1 MPDLGITSVSVL
13 ASFLLTG
20 EIKIRASWELRSEL
34 EVAWQL
40 LAVDRIRFKAA
51 LVGGGG
57 GGGGGGSSTVGGGGA
72 LFALGIFRV
81 A

>member
-40 LAVDRIRFKAA
+40 LAVDRIKFRAA

-57 GGGGGGSSTVGGGGA
+57 GGGGSGGGGRSGSGSYMV
-72 LFALGIFRV
+72 LDRI
-81 A
+81 